1 MPKSWQSLRTGL
13 PPKRRL
19 GVKPGGWDM
28 CSTYTSKKAFQN
40 LQLLRSHPRTRY
52 LWRRLPWLSCGVI
65 FEADILTEIVM
76 HLTCLLF
83 KVLLL
88 SMFFCT
94 CATLF
99 FFESISLDKNK
110 KESFRLMHRERKS
123 GRVPRKV
130 LVQRRR
136 LPERKHPKKAA
147 SWHLPNTWQAGEKEK
162 KVPKKKSEKTPKAR
176 ALMNSRKANKGR
188 DKFLANFSTW
198 GGCWSTVDAKD
209 KMSDWFSA
217 ANTRLLSQNE
227 LC

>member
-1 MPKSWQSLRTGL
+1 
-13 PPKRRL
+13 
-19 GVKPGGWDM
+19 M

-40 LQLLRSHPRTRY
+40 LQLLRSHPRTPY

-110 KESFRLMHRERKS
+110 KESFRLLHRERKS

-188 DKFLANFSTW
+188 DKFLANFTTW

>member
-1 MPKSWQSLRTGL
+1 MVDEICVQLIHRRKPSRTCNCSGHIPGHGICGGGL
-13 PPKRRL
+13 FAL
-19 GVKPGGWDM
+19 
-28 CSTYTSKKAFQN
+28 
-40 LQLLRSHPRTRY
+40 
-52 LWRRLPWLSCGVI
+52 CGVI

-94 CATLF
+94 CASLF

-110 KESFRLMHRERKS
+110 KESFRLLHRERKS

-147 SWHLPNTWQAGEKEK
+147 S
-162 KVPKKKSEKTPKAR
+162 
-176 ALMNSRKANKGR
+176 
-188 DKFLANFSTW
+188 
-198 GGCWSTVDAKD
+198 
-209 KMSDWFSA
+209 
-217 ANTRLLSQNE
+217 
-227 LC
+227 